1 MWKKRTLG
9 ESVQTKIHQRPKV
22 KKFTEEE
29 MEDRNETSSKSDESI
44 HHRKEIKEIEE
55 KSKHYTAIVKVN
67 GIEKEFIIDT
77 GSPLTIMPPD
87 EKILKS
93 TGIHKLTNR
102 YQDVN
107 KNEVKSR
114 GKIPVYLEYENNKQK
129 MEILITER
137 TDKTPLL
144 EMD

>member
-1 MWKKRTLG
+1 MWRKRTLG
-9 ESVQTKIHQRPKV
+9 ESVQTKIHQQPKV
-22 KKFTEEE
+22 KKFTEEKL
-29 MEDRNETSSKSDESI
+29 EDRNDTSSKSDESI
-44 HHRKEIKEIEE
+44 HHRKEIKKIEE

-67 GIEKEFIIDT
+67 GIEKKFIIDT

-114 GKIPVYLEYENNKQK
+114 GKIPVNQEYENNKQK